1 MEQEGSVSVTL
12 WDREWPSPEQAA
24 EQVCRRR
31 MGRAPTLKALD
42 FSSGLSSGKK
52 PWLTFATDS

>member
-12 WDREWPSPEQAA
+12 SDRLWPCPEQTA

-31 MGRAPTLKALD
+31 MGRAPTLKALGV
-42 FSSGLSSGKK
+42 SSGLPSGKK